1 MRIFWCK
8 MLSEDVKL
16 FTHLRETLSADELT
30 AHLTFCASTE
40 QPELCLHTEETNL
53 NTNSDKYAAKIET

>member
-1 MRIFWCK
+1 

-16 FTHLRETLSADELT
+16 LTHLRETLSADELA
-30 AHLTFCASTE
+30 AHLTFCAATE